1 VYTFRRLGRLV
12 VSEPLASPTV
22 GAEAADGPGP
32 VIPVGGLGA
41 LVTGAVLAVVAIGL
55 VLGLFERSV

>member
-1 VYTFRRLGRLV
+1 
-12 VSEPLASPTV
+12 
-22 GAEAADGPGP
+22 